1 MSLLPTALLWPL
13 EALLDRLVTLDP
25 LARQRLQAL
34 EGRSLAIQ
42 LTRPAVAFCIAVVA
56 GRLHL
61 SALQD
66 RPAAATLRGPAPAL
80 LSLLLRQRTPESLEG
95 SGLEVLGDLQFVR
108 QLQEL
113 LLGLDIDWPYQLGRV
128 LGDIPTQALQDTM
141 TLAARQTGQLSR
153 RAAEDLR
160 LFLQEESRLLP
171 QRGELETFYDDIQ
184 ALVLRLE
191 RFEARLVLR
200 EAVKHAES
208 R

>member
-34 EGRSLAIQ
+34 EGRSLAVQ
-42 LTRPAVAFCIAVVA
+42 LTRPAVSLFIAVVA
-56 GRLHL
+56 GRIHL
-61 SALQD
+61 SAQQD

-108 QLQEL
+108 HLQEL
-113 LLGLDIDWPYQLGRV
+113 LLKLDIDWPYQLGRI
-128 LGDIPTQALQDTM
+128 LGDIPTQALQDTV
-141 TLAARQTGQLSR
+141 TLAARQTGQLGR

-171 QRGELETFYDDIQ
+171 QRAELESFYDDMQ

-200 EAVKHAES
+200 EAVINAES